1 VRVSKSQQ
9 QPANHAKNV
18 AGLVPDPDATL
29 PGDMSPPRK
38 PSTIPC
44 GFVRICQEWD
54 NQGRHDDGAAGAVN
68 AGSRPWAGM
77 TGRASDHEVRFA
89 RCVILWGQMTTG
101 SAEDVERST
110 TMSDNIIDFDSR
122 RRNRRSPEEL
132 QAWIGRMDEL
142 EEILE
147 TMDELGV
154 TTRGEIVDLLEQL
167 EKESGDEE

>member
-1 VRVSKSQQ
+1 
-9 QPANHAKNV
+9 
-18 AGLVPDPDATL
+18 
-29 PGDMSPPRK
+29 
-38 PSTIPC
+38 
-44 GFVRICQEWD
+44 
-54 NQGRHDDGAAGAVN
+54 
-68 AGSRPWAGM
+68 
-77 TGRASDHEVRFA
+77 
-89 RCVILWGQMTTG
+89 MTTG

-132 QAWIGRMDEL
+132 QALIGRMDEL

-154 TTRGEIVDLLEQL
+154 TTRAEIVDLLEQL